1 MLIIHGLGNPGKKYS
16 ENKHN
21 LGWMIIDELCLQL
34 GLSMQNINGG
44 FFTKFNSNFLFKS
57 SGFMNNSGQDLLKF
71 VSYLKL
77 SCEDI
82 HFLVIQDDSDQFI
95 GRAKLVLGGGSAG
108 HRGISDI
115 YKFAP
120 NLSLDF
126 NNIWRLKIGIRPIEN
141 KLKSETFVLSNIDQQ
156 EKNVLKE
163 ISNLLKVFLQENKMP
178 NQSGFIN
185 LQQVINS
192 KFGPK

>member
-1 MLIIHGLGNPGKKYS
+1 MLIIHGLGNPGQKYS

-34 GLSMQNINGG
+34 GLSLQNINGG
-44 FFTKFNSNFLFKS
+44 FFTKSDGNLLFKS
-57 SGFMNNSGQDLLKF
+57 SGFMNNSGQDLFKF
-71 VSYLKL
+71 ASYLKL
-77 SCEDI
+77 SSEDI
-82 HFLVIQDDSDQFI
+82 HFLVIQDDSDQFV

-108 HRGISDI
+108 HRGVSDI

-120 NLSLDF
+120 NLSLDP

-141 KLKSETFVLSNIDQQ
+141 KLKSETFVLTNIDHQ
-156 EKNVLKE
+156 EKIVLKE
-163 ISNLLKVFLQENKMP
+163 ISNLFKVFLQENKMP
-178 NQSGFIN
+178 SQSCLIN